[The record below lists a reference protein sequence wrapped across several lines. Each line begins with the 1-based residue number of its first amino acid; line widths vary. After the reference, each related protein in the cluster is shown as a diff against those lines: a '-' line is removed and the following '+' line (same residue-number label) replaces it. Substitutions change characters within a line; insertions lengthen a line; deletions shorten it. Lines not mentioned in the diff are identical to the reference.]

1 MTQVTQVDS
10 SSVERLRV
18 LLADDHPF
26 FRDGMRMFLETTPDI
41 VVVGEAASG
50 EEAVAQSEALAPD
63 AVLMDLKM
71 PGMGGIEATRRILA
85 ANPRVR
91 VLVVTMFE
99 DDATVFTAMRAGAR
113 GYVLKDAGKDDVL
126 RAIRAVGHGEAIFSP
141 GIAARLIDFFT
152 TARMAAPRDGFPMLT
167 ARERELLHLM
177 AQGSSNARIAQLL
190 SLSTKTV
197 ANYVSNILGKLQV
210 ASREEAVLRAREAGL
225 GSDRG

>member
-1 MTQVTQVDS
+1 M
-10 SSVERLRV
+10 

-41 VVVGEAASG
+41 TVVGEAATG
-50 EEAVAQSEALAPD
+50 EEAVAQAEALAPD
-63 AVLMDLKM
+63 VVLMDIKM
-71 PGMGGIEATRRILA
+71 PGLSGIEATRRILA
-85 ANPRVR
+85 ANPAVR

-126 RAIRAVGHGEAIFSP
+126 RAVRAVGCGEAIFSP

-152 TARMAAPRDGFPMLT
+152 TARAAAPREAFPTLT

-177 AQGSSNARIAQLL
+177 AGGASNAQIANLL

-210 ASREEAVLRAREAGL
+210 ASREEAVLRAHEAGL
-225 GSDRG
+225 GGDRG